1 MEKRNYS
8 HYQPPFISI
17 MKIIDRYIVKK
28 FLGTFFLSIALIVL
42 IAVIF
47 DISEKLED
55 FISRKA
61 PLKAIIFDYYFNFI
75 PYFANLF
82 SPLFI
87 FISVIYFTSRMAG
100 NTEII
105 AILSAGISFNRML
118 RPYLL
123 VAGFLAILSLIL
135 NNFVIPVANQKRL
148 AFEEAYIRNPY
159 RFFDR
164 DIHRRIDPNTF
175 VYFESFNNLSAIGYK
190 FSIERF
196 EGNNLV
202 YKLNADFA
210 QYDTITGNW
219 KIHNFVERT
228 FLPDGKQIIHQG
240 LTKDTVLYIDVSEFY
255 RRENTIEQMNYF
267 VLNEFIE
274 KERFKGSLGIEYY
287 EIEKQKRI
295 AFPFSAF
302 VLTIIGVSI
311 ASRKV
316 RGGTGAHLGLGIAL
330 SFSYILL
337 MQVSTTFS
345 TNAGL
350 TPWVS
355 VWIPNFLYGIL
366 AIYLLQKT
374 PK

>member
-105 AILSAGISFNRML
+105 AILSAGISFSRML

-135 NNFVIPVANQKRL
+135 NNFVIPVANQK
-148 AFEEAYIRNPY
+148 
-159 RFFDR
+159 
-164 DIHRRIDPNTF
+164 T
-175 VYFESFNNLSAIGYK
+175 IG
-190 FSIERF
+190 I
-196 EGNNLV
+196 
-202 YKLNADFA
+202 
-210 QYDTITGNW
+210 
-219 KIHNFVERT
+219 
-228 FLPDGKQIIHQG
+228 
-240 LTKDTVLYIDVSEFY
+240 
-255 RRENTIEQMNYF
+255 
-267 VLNEFIE
+267 
-274 KERFKGSLGIEYY
+274 
-287 EIEKQKRI
+287 
-295 AFPFSAF
+295 
-302 VLTIIGVSI
+302 
-311 ASRKV
+311 
-316 RGGTGAHLGLGIAL
+316 
-330 SFSYILL
+330 
-337 MQVSTTFS
+337 
-345 TNAGL
+345 
-350 TPWVS
+350 
-355 VWIPNFLYGIL
+355 
-366 AIYLLQKT
+366 
-374 PK
+374 